1 MRVLILRPEREATAL
16 ATALRERGH
25 TPVIAPLFH
34 LEFLHPASDFGAR
47 LSSCQAVLLTSANGA
62 RALAEA
68 SPQRARP
75 ILAVGDTTATT
86 AEGLGF
92 TDVTSANGN
101 VEALAELVRRRLD
114 PAKGPL
120 LHASGH
126 DVAGDLAALLAPAG
140 FTVDRVVLY
149 EAREE
154 ATLPEPAR
162 AALAARAI
170 DIVPLFSPRAA
181 STFAGMV
188 KAAGLVDTL
197 GGVTAVG
204 ISLAALAPVA
214 GLPFRDTVAAR
225 KPTRQAVLDEIDRLA
240 AAGAK
245 GETATMG
252 ETEKATGEAKMSDA
266 PAGPATE
273 PATPP
278 PMPPAAPSRPAKAA
292 DARRAGLGVIGAFVV
307 GLVASVAVLAG
318 ALASLP
324 FWPPRYQAM
333 WRGLPAPPQAPAS
346 PGIDLAAVQAA
357 AAAAARDGIEQARR
371 DLAAKI
377 DDLEKRMRALS
388 AQQAAPAA
396 PAVDPAAQQ
405 RAEDEMRRRV
415 EAQVREIAER
425 EVRQRADQI
434 SAATTAPPAPAP
446 GLSAAEA
453 EKEMATL
460 RREIAALQS
469 AMTALDGAMATQRD
483 ENARQREQA
492 KAIADAM
499 SVRSAGEQKALAAAR
514 ASALVGV
521 AARLN
526 TALDTGAPFAR
537 ELDLVVP
544 LVQGD
549 EKIAAIARALQEP
562 AMRGVPALATLEAE
576 FPTVAKAALADDLAD
591 DSYGARLLG
600 KVKSLVSLRRV
611 GDVPG
616 DTTEAKLARAE
627 TALQRGDLAAAV
639 ALVRALPEQT
649 KKATAAW
656 LAKAEAR
663 LAAKAEVDQ
672 LAALAV
678 AMLGAT
684 R

>member
-34 LEFLHPASDFGAR
+34 LEFLHPAGDFAAS
-47 LSSCQAVLLTSANGA
+47 LSACQAVLLTSANGA

-120 LHASGH
+120 LHASGR
-126 DVAGDLAALLAPAG
+126 DIAGDLAALLAPAG
-140 FTVDRVVLY
+140 FTVNRVVLY

-154 ATLPEPAR
+154 STLPEPAR
-162 AALAARAI
+162 AALAARAV
-170 DIVPLFSPRAA
+170 DVVPLFSPRAA

-214 GLPFRDTVAAR
+214 GLPFRDTVAASR
-225 KPTRQAVLDEIDRLA
+225 PTRQAVLDEIDRLA
-240 AAGAK
+240 AASPADESK
-245 GETATMG
+245 
-252 ETEKATGEAKMSDA
+252 EKATGEIPMSDA
-266 PAGPATE
+266 PAGQPPESRAAE
-273 PATPP
+273 APP
-278 PMPPAAPSRPAKAA
+278 PPAPV
-292 DARRAGLGVIGAFVV
+292 RRAGLGVIGAFVV
-307 GLVASVAVLAG
+307 GLVSSALVVAGTV
-318 ALASLP
+318 ASLP
-324 FWPPRYQAM
+324 YWPPRYQAM
-333 WRGLPAPPQAPAS
+333 VRGTAATPAAS
-346 PGIDLAAVQAA
+346 PGVDLAAIQGA
-357 AAAAARDGIEQARR
+357 AAAAARDGIDQARR
-371 DLAAKI
+371 DLAARI
-377 DDLEKRMRALS
+377 DDLEKRVRALS
-388 AQQAAPAA
+388 AQPAPAAAPAA
-396 PAVDPAAQQ
+396 Q
-405 RAEDEMRRRV
+405 RTDAEV
-415 EAQVREIAER
+415 EAQRQRALADAQIREMVER
-425 EVRQRADQI
+425 EVRQRTEQAAG
-434 SAATTAPPAPAP
+434 SAAAAAPSS
-446 GLSAAEA
+446 GEA
-453 EKEMATL
+453 EKELATL

-469 AMTALDGAMATQRD
+469 AMGALDTAMSAQRE
-483 ENARQREQA
+483 ENVRQREQA
-492 KAIADAM
+492 KALADAV
-499 SVRSAGEQKALAAAR
+499 SVRSAGEQRALAAAR

-537 ELDLVVP
+537 ELDLLVP
-544 LVQGD
+544 LIQGD
-549 EKIAAIARALQEP
+549 AQIAAIAKALQEP
-562 AMRGVPALATLEAE
+562 AVRGVPAPAALEAE
-576 FPTVAKAALADDLAD
+576 FPAMAKAALADDLAD

-600 KVKSLVSLRRV
+600 KVKGLVSLRRV

-627 TALQRGDLAAAV
+627 TALQRGDLAGAV
-639 ALVRALPEQT
+639 ALVKSLPEPT
-649 KKATAAW
+649 RKATAAW
-656 LAKAEAR
+656 LARADAR
-663 LAAKAEVDQ
+663 LAAKGEVDQ
-672 LAALAV
+672 LAAQAV
-678 AMLGAT
+678 ALLGAA

>member
-34 LEFLHPASDFGAR
+34 LEFLHPAGDFAAS
-47 LSSCQAVLLTSANGA
+47 LSACQAVLLTSANGA

-120 LHASGH
+120 LHASGR
-126 DVAGDLAALLAPAG
+126 DIAGDLAALLAPAG
-140 FTVDRVVLY
+140 FTVNRVVLY

-154 ATLPEPAR
+154 STLPEPAR
-162 AALAARAI
+162 AALAARAV
-170 DIVPLFSPRAA
+170 DVVPLFSPRAA

-214 GLPFRDTVAAR
+214 GLPFRDTVAASR
-225 KPTRQAVLDEIDRLA
+225 PTRQAVLDEIDRLA
-240 AAGAK
+240 TAGPPDK
-245 GETATMG
+245 ATD
-252 ETEKATGEAKMSDA
+252 KATGDVSMSDA
-266 PAGPATE
+266 PAGPATD
-273 PATPP
+273 AAPP
-278 PMPPAAPSRPAKAA
+278 PPTPAAPPPRPAKA
-292 DARRAGLGVIGAFVV
+292 GIGVTGAFVA
-307 GLVASVAVLAG
+307 GLVASALVVAGTV
-318 ALASLP
+318 ASLP
-324 FWPPRYQAM
+324 YWPPRYQAM
-333 WRGLPAPPQAPAS
+333 MRGTAGAPTAS
-346 PGIDLAAVQAA
+346 PGVDLAAIQAA
-357 AAAAARDGIEQARR
+357 AVAAAKDGIDQARR
-371 DLAAKI
+371 DLAARI
-377 DDLEKRMRALS
+377 DDLDKKVRALS
-388 AQQAAPAA
+388 TAAAA
-396 PAVDPAAQQ
+396 ADPAAQQ
-405 RAEDEMRRRV
+405 RAEAEAQRLRAQV
-415 EAQVREIAER
+415 EAQVRELAER
-425 EVRQRADQI
+425 EVRQRAEQI
-434 SAATTAPPAPAP
+434 AAGAATAPAPALAP
-446 GLSAAEA
+446 SPAQAAA
-453 EKEMATL
+453 TADTEKEIATL

-469 AMTALDGAMATQRD
+469 AMGALDTAMSAQRE
-483 ENARQREQA
+483 ENVRQREQA
-492 KAIADAM
+492 KALADAV
-499 SVRSAGEQKALAAAR
+499 SVRSAGEQRALAAAR

-537 ELDLVVP
+537 ELDLLVP
-544 LVQGD
+544 LIQGD
-549 EKIAAIARALQEP
+549 AQIAAIAKALQEP
-562 AMRGVPALATLEAE
+562 AVRGVPAPAALEAE
-576 FPTVAKAALADDLAD
+576 FPAMAKAALADDLAD

-600 KVKSLVSLRRV
+600 KVKGLVSLRRV

-627 TALQRGDLAAAV
+627 TALQRGDLAGAV
-639 ALVRALPEQT
+639 ALVKSLPEPT
-649 KKATAAW
+649 HKATAAW
-656 LAKAEAR
+656 LARADAR

-672 LAALAV
+672 LAAQAV
-678 AMLGAT
+678 ALLGAA